1 MLARSYRDIGIADCA
16 RFNGRFSLVAAAF
29 RVQLRRATTAVG
41 SGASPSVHGKAFPPS
56 VCLSSLPFLPHLL
69 LFFSLL
75 LSLPRR
81 AFLFLVRF
89 IERGRARINKPWH
102 INTRSKARARL
113 ARSWKKREW
122 RKANRRI
129 ARNGT
134 EAKTREIY
142 HVRAKAPP
150 SISY

>member
-29 RVQLRRATTAVG
+29 RVQLRRATTVVVR
-41 SGASPSVHGKAFPPS
+41 VHRLACMEK
-56 VCLSSLPFLPHLL
+56 LSLPQFVSLPFPSSPVSSS
-69 LFFSLL
+69 FSLFYF
-75 LSLPRR
+75 LSHV

-113 ARSWKKREW
+113 ARSWKKQEW